1 MSWLAG
7 WKNAALLG
15 LLVTAIILA
24 LNGSTLSS
32 RLDLARE
39 TVKTQGE
46 TLAQQASLIGLMQ
59 ASDASNRALMA
70 AQLQN
75 EQQLR
80 QQATA
85 NERKLRDAIKD
96 DDCAK
101 RDMPGAVVELLQ
113 PDTKSGTAAADPTA
127 P

>member
-1 MSWLAG
+1 MKWLPEPMMILG
-7 WKNAALLG
+7 AATIFFAILFQVASNKLDAANILVATQKKTLDQQSG
-15 LLVTAIILA
+15 LIA
-24 LNGSTLSS
+24 TLQT
-32 RLDLARE
+32 LD
-39 TVKTQGE
+39 
-46 TLAQQASLIGLMQ
+46 AQ
-59 ASDASNRALMA
+59 NRALMA
-70 AQLQN
+70 TQLQR

-113 PDTKSGTAAADPTA
+113 PDTKSGTAAGGTA
-127 P
+127 AP

>member
-1 MSWLAG
+1 MKWLPEPIV
-7 WKNAALLG
+7 LLG
-15 LLVTAIILA
+15 AATIFFAILFQAASNKLDVANVLVATQKK
-24 LNGSTLSS
+24 TLDQQSGVIAT
-32 RLDLARE
+32 LQ
-39 TVKTQGE
+39 TQD
-46 TLAQQASLIGLMQ
+46 AQ
-59 ASDASNRALMA
+59 NRALMA

-101 RDMPGAVVELLQ
+101 RDMPGAVVDLLQ
-113 PDTKSGTAAADPTA
+113 PDTKSGTAAAGPAA

>member
-1 MSWLAG
+1 MKWLPEPMMILG
-7 WKNAALLG
+7 AATIFFAILFQVASNKLDAANVLVATQKKTLDQQSG
-15 LLVTAIILA
+15 LIA
-24 LNGSTLSS
+24 TLQ
-32 RLDLARE
+32 
-39 TVKTQGE
+39 TQDE
-46 TLAQQASLIGLMQ
+46 K
-59 ASDASNRALMA
+59 NRALMA
-70 AQLQN
+70 SQLAK

-80 QQATA
+80 QQASA

-113 PDTKSGTAAADPTA
+113 PDTKSGTAAAGPVT